1 MVLFVIFFHMK
12 IQIIIFF
19 SLTRIFASIVCSPI
33 HPLLGKIS
41 LPAITTWWDLM
52 RSRNP
57 TLKIDRR
64 RQKHDFP
71 YSTLL
76 WLAHPLLISVSTHQ
90 QFWKRESLFILYEKN
105 WLNKEIYLLYLF
117 SCCNMTQKTIHNF
130 FFDAKHLIYSII
142 IQILGQ
148 SEMGLIHILAKKH
161 IVCSSNTIHS
171 STKGKL

>member
-1 MVLFVIFFHMK
+1 MLSHP
-12 IQIIIFF
+12 
-19 SLTRIFASIVCSPI
+19 SLTGEDQLTS
-33 HPLLGKIS
+33 HYNM
-41 LPAITTWWDLM
+41 M
-52 RSRNP
+52 RSNAFKKSDTQNRS
-57 TLKIDRR
+57 TTTKTWLSL
-64 RQKHDFP
+64 
-71 YSTLL
+71 YTLL
-76 WLAHPLLISVSTHQ
+76 WLAPLLISVSTHQ
-90 QFWKRESLFILYEKN
+90 QFWKRESLFIYEKN

-117 SCCNMTQKTIHNF
+117 SCCNMTQKTIHNIF

>member
-1 MVLFVIFFHMK
+1 MLSHP
-12 IQIIIFF
+12 
-19 SLTRIFASIVCSPI
+19 SLTGEDQLTS
-33 HPLLGKIS
+33 HYNM
-41 LPAITTWWDLM
+41 M
-52 RSRNP
+52 RSNAFKKSDTQNRS
-57 TLKIDRR
+57 TTTKTWLSL
-64 RQKHDFP
+64 
-71 YSTLL
+71 YTLL

-105 WLNKEIYLLYLF
+105 WLNKEIYLLYLYLVVVIYD
-117 SCCNMTQKTIHNF
+117 SKNNSQF

>member
-1 MVLFVIFFHMK
+1 MRLFYFWEYMVLFVIFFHMK

-71 YSTLL
+71 YIHCCGYSSS
-76 WLAHPLLISVSTHQ
+76 ISVSTHQ
-90 QFWKRESLFILYEKN
+90 QFWKRESLFIYEKN

-130 FFDAKHLIYSII
+130 FFFLMQSI
-142 IQILGQ
+142 
-148 SEMGLIHILAKKH
+148 
-161 IVCSSNTIHS
+161 
-171 STKGKL
+171 

>member
-1 MVLFVIFFHMK
+1 MLSHP
-12 IQIIIFF
+12 
-19 SLTRIFASIVCSPI
+19 SLTGEDQLTS
-33 HPLLGKIS
+33 HYNM
-41 LPAITTWWDLM
+41 M
-52 RSRNP
+52 RSNAFKKSDTQNRS
-57 TLKIDRR
+57 TTTKTWLSL
-64 RQKHDFP
+64 
-71 YSTLL
+71 YTLL

-105 WLNKEIYLLYLF
+105 WLNKEIY
-117 SCCNMTQKTIHNF
+117 SHNF
-130 FFDAKHLIYSII
+130 FFYAKHLIYSII

>member
-1 MVLFVIFFHMK
+1 MLSHP
-12 IQIIIFF
+12 
-19 SLTRIFASIVCSPI
+19 SLTGEDQLTS
-33 HPLLGKIS
+33 HYNM
-41 LPAITTWWDLM
+41 M
-52 RSRNP
+52 RSNAFKKSDTQNRS
-57 TLKIDRR
+57 TTTKTWLSL
-64 RQKHDFP
+64 
-71 YSTLL
+71 YTLL